1 MTLGLAKLQNLLCR
15 CSFAQTAQFA
25 VSVYSRVIQPMQAWL
40 GEPPILTTVSPV
52 YVKIK
57 NYAKYWF
64 NVISKISSCAGIK

>member
-1 MTLGLAKLQNLLCR
+1 MYHVTFSKVAE

-25 VSVYSRVIQPMQAWL
+25 VSVYSRVIQRMQAWL

-57 NYAKYWF
+57 N
-64 NVISKISSCAGIK
+64 